1 MLGDMVGLVNIVSTV
16 NFEIG
21 QPFLPFQQLLG
32 CLPPASSNLLPQ
44 LYQWLMNSPDSPVRS
59 FYPLEFKIDQ
69 NGKKNPWEAVVVLD
83 FIGTHSMLTLYK

>member
-1 MLGDMVGLVNIVSTV
+1 MLGDMIGLASIVSTV
-16 NFEIG
+16 QFEIG

-44 LYQWLMNSPDSPVRS
+44 QYQWLMTSSDSPVRG

-83 FIGTHSMLTLYK
+83 FIGNYFRYSIS

>member
-1 MLGDMVGLVNIVSTV
+1 MLGDMVGLADIVSTV
-16 NFEIG
+16 HFEIG

-44 LYQWLMNSPDSPVRS
+44 QYQWLMNSPDSPVRS

-83 FIGTHSMLTLYK
+83 FIGTR